1 MPQNRLYRRS
11 FVTFA
16 VAVVTACASAGPP
29 LPPPRPMESIPFDVS
44 LNVDLSKMTKTA
56 SGLYYRDLEVGSG
69 LQVNGKMRVRV
80 YYTGWLTN
88 GTKFDANSSDG
99 PPIEVDIG
107 RGRAIKGWDEG
118 LQGMRPGGHRQLVIP
133 AALGYGSEHTSL
145 IPPDAVLVF
154 DIRVVSVEY

>member
-1 MPQNRLYRRS
+1 MHQRIR
-11 FVTFA
+11 FA
-16 VAVVTACASAGPP
+16 AAALCIAVGACASAGTPA
-29 LPPPRPMESIPFDVS
+29 PPPPPMESIPFSPTLD
-44 LNVDLSKMTKTA
+44 VDLSKMTKTA

-69 LQVNGKMRVRV
+69 LEVKGKMRVRV
-80 YYTGWLTN
+80 HYTGWLTN
-88 GTKFDANSSDG
+88 GVKFDSNESDQD
-99 PPIEVDIG
+99 PIEVPVG

-118 LQGMRPGGHRQLVIP
+118 LQGMRPGGRRQLVVP